1 MSVKK
6 LRLGVIGAGSW
17 VHASHLPTLAA
28 RGDVDFIAVCRRGA
42 AELEHMRS
50 HWGFE
55 LASED
60 YTDIL
65 GRDLDAVIVASPSAL
80 HYEHA
85 KTALESGAHVL
96 VEKPFTVHSKEAWD
110 LVETATEHNR
120 HLVVSYGY
128 NYKPVVQSAAKL
140 LADHGGV
147 GDIESMLVS
156 MSSGT
161 RTLLTKTGVYVKAG
175 DDVPPD
181 QETWTDPRLSG
192 GGYGQAQLTHALGI
206 ALWLTDLR
214 AKEVFAYMPAT
225 GIPGVELSDAIAVR
239 YQSGAVGTVTGS
251 SAHPGFLDERDQLH
265 VRVVGTKA
273 QLNIDFDRDMV
284 SLYSPDLGSV
294 GGELS
299 PGDGEYD
306 CKGPP
311 NALADLALGHDV
323 PNLSPGELGARTVE
337 LLEAAYRS
345 AESGRP
351 ESVETAGAS

>member
-1 MSVKK
+1 MKR

-17 VHASHLPTLAA
+17 VHASHLPALAA
-28 RGDVDFIAVCRRGA
+28 RGDVDFIAVCRRGE

-55 LASED
+55 YASED
-60 YTDIL
+60 YADLL

-80 HYEHA
+80 HHEHA
-85 KTALESGAHVL
+85 KAALEAGAHVL

-110 LVETATEHNR
+110 LVATAADVKK

-128 NYKPVVQSAAKL
+128 NYKPVVRTAAEL

-147 GDIESMLVS
+147 GEIESMLVS

-161 RTLLTKTGVYVKAG
+161 RTLLTNTGAYVKAG
-175 DDVPPD
+175 DGVPPD
-181 QETWTDPRLSG
+181 QKTWTDPELSG

-206 ALWLTDLR
+206 ALWLTGQR
-214 AKEVFAYMPAT
+214 AEEVFAYMPAT
-225 GIPGVELSDAIAVR
+225 GLPGVELSDAIAVR
-239 YQSGAVGTVTGS
+239 YESGAVGTVTGS
-251 SAHPGFLDERDQLH
+251 SAYPGFLDERDQLH
-265 VRVVGTKA
+265 VRVVGSEA
-273 QLNIDFDRDMV
+273 QLDIDFDRDRV
-284 SLYSPDLGSV
+284 ALYSPAFGNVV
-294 GGELS
+294 GKLS

-306 CKGPP
+306 CIGPP

-351 ESVETAGAS
+351 EAVETGRS